1 VQSDNLEASK
11 ALYTKFVDAFKC
23 ESRCHNQ
30 HELVSSSNMHK
41 ISNDFVAAIDQKH
54 NHDLKENHEWYMAN
68 SYDILMDINYPSKA
82 EKEFLRQL
90 ELWQ

>member
-1 VQSDNLEASK
+1 
-11 ALYTKFVDAFKC
+11 
-23 ESRCHNQ
+23 
-30 HELVSSSNMHK
+30 MHK